1 MDNLYVNDFTT
12 TVKTYYE
19 ELKLCKPLTKAKE
32 RELMFK
38 AKNGDIE
45 AKNMILESNLRLV
58 FDIAKRYRGR
68 GVALPDLISE
78 GNMGLIKAMDKFK
91 PNMNVR
97 FMSYAV
103 WWVRNSMSECI
114 KNKMVIS
121 AIEKGEDDLNNA
133 VLEKAPYDEEDER
146 LTKGE
151 TLYQPDD
158 DNDDDSTVS
167 DKKKVVNELL
177 SKLDERE
184 KYIMVHYYGIGGE
197 MEMNLEEIGNN
208 LNITKERVR
217 QIKSKIFEKL
227 RTDILLMESADFLFG

>member
-19 ELKLCKPLTKAKE
+19 ELRLCKPLTKAKE

-45 AKNMILESNLRLV
+45 AKNAILESNLRLV

-114 KNKMVIS
+114 KNKITIS
-121 AIEKGEDDLNNA
+121 SIEKGEDDLNNA
-133 VLEKAPYDEEDER
+133 VMENFQYDEEDER
-146 LTKGE
+146 LTKRE
-151 TLYQPDD
+151 TLHQPEDE
-158 DNDDDSTVS
+158 NDDETVMIS
-167 DKKKVVNELL
+167 KKKVIDELL

-184 KYIMVHYYGIGGE
+184 KYIVIHYYGIDGE
-197 MEMNLEEIGNN
+197 TEMNLEEIGNN

-217 QIKSKIFEKL
+217 QIKMKAFEKL
-227 RTDILLMESADFLFG
+227 RSDILLLESADFLFG

>member
-19 ELKLCKPLTKAKE
+19 ELRLCKPLTKAKE

-45 AKNMILESNLRLV
+45 AKNAILESNLRLV

-78 GNMGLIKAMDKFK
+78 GNMGLIKAMEKFK

-114 KNKMVIS
+114 KNKITIS
-121 AIEKGEDDLNNA
+121 SIEKGEDDLNNA
-133 VLEKAPYDEEDER
+133 VMENFQYDEEDEH
-146 LTKGE
+146 LTKRE
-151 TLYQPDD
+151 TLRQPEDE
-158 DNDDDSTVS
+158 NDDETVMMS
-167 DKKKVVNELL
+167 KKKVIDELL

-184 KYIMVHYYGIGGE
+184 KYIVIHYYGIDGE
-197 MEMNLEEIGNN
+197 TEMNLEEIGNN

-217 QIKSKIFEKL
+217 QIKMKAFEKL
-227 RTDILLMESADFLFG
+227 RSDILLLESADFLFG

>member
-19 ELKLCKPLTKAKE
+19 ELRLCKPLTKAKE

-45 AKNMILESNLRLV
+45 AKNAILESNLRLV

-114 KNKMVIS
+114 KNKITIS
-121 AIEKGEDDLNNA
+121 SIEKGEDDLNNA
-133 VLEKAPYDEEDER
+133 VMENFQYDEEDER
-146 LTKGE
+146 LTKRE
-151 TLYQPDD
+151 TLRQPEDE
-158 DNDDDSTVS
+158 NDDETVMIS
-167 DKKKVVNELL
+167 KKKVIDELL

-184 KYIMVHYYGIGGE
+184 KYIVIHYYGIDGE
-197 MEMNLEEIGNN
+197 TEMNLEEIGNN

-217 QIKSKIFEKL
+217 QIKMKAFEKL
-227 RTDILLMESADFLFG
+227 RSDILLLESADFLFG